1 MLDVSCAVLPDLGER
16 AENEAAN
23 RHALAH
29 FQGSGPSKGGL
40 SNMLEQSPL
49 VMKAFV
55 LEKRMGALKS
65 ETTGVLS
72 PRPGVTG
79 SPGRGACDQLG
90 HFILHRQVCVV
101 ISPRSGQDTQSTAI

>member
-55 LEKRMGALKS
+55 LGKRMSACEIRNNRRVESQTWGDRK
-65 ETTGVLS
+65 
-72 PRPGVTG
+72 PGQRRV
-79 SPGRGACDQLG
+79 
-90 HFILHRQVCVV
+90 
-101 ISPRSGQDTQSTAI
+101 